1 MSASSNGKSGGIGF
15 FGLLAIV
22 FITLK
27 LTNQI
32 DWSWLWVLAPLWL
45 PIALVVTIGVL
56 FTGGVLIGRAFET
69 PQKRHARRVKKAFGD
84 YSDALTRRH
93 R

>member
-1 MSASSNGKSGGIGF
+1 MGKSSNARSASITF

-32 DWSWLWVLAPLWL
+32 DWSWLWVLAPLWGPVAL
-45 PIALVVTIGVL
+45 IIAIGVL
-56 FTGGVLIGRAFET
+56 AISGGMIERACET
-69 PQKRHARRVKKAFGD
+69 PRERHARLLKKAFED
-84 YSDALTRRH
+84 YRAALTRQR